1 MGDVARTRKLT
12 ADVVQ
17 EAKVDEDAEGGAH
30 VNECA
35 VFDVLDATLFFDAI
49 KKKVTG
55 VPQPFWLKPCAWL
68 FLPTRSLY

>member
-1 MGDVARTRKLT
+1 MGDVARTRRLT

-35 VFDVLDATLFFDAI
+35 VFDVLDATLFF
-49 KKKVTG
+49 
-55 VPQPFWLKPCAWL
+55 
-68 FLPTRSLY
+68 